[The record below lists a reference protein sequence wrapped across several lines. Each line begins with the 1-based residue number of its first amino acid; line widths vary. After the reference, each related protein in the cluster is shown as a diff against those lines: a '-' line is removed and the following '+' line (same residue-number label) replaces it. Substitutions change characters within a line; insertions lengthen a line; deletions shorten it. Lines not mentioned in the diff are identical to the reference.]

1 MLARYSDD
9 YDYQDAMQ
17 DKFEDSCEPCFCIS
31 CGEESKCYYTDD
43 DRLSTCCTSDD
54 FVLMDD
60 VVFLVQNTSRQVAR
74 KDHTKEIKKGDL
86 YRADYTRIVF
96 IQDGQR
102 EAQAWTTK
110 TLIKKGDK

>member
-1 MLARYSDD
+1 MRARYSES
-9 YDYQDAMQ
+9 YDYQDAMR
-17 DKFEDSCEPCFCIS
+17 DKFEDSCEPCFCNS
-31 CGEESKCYYTDD
+31 CGQESKCYYTED
-43 DRLSTCCTSDD
+43 DRLTTCCTSDD
-54 FVLMDD
+54 FVLMDE
-60 VVFLVQNTSRQVAR
+60 VVFLAQDSRRHTAR

>member
-1 MLARYSDD
+1 MSLHRYSDD
-9 YDYQDAMQ
+9 YDYQDAMR
-17 DKFEDSCEPCFCIS
+17 DKFEDSCEACFCIS
-31 CGEESKCYYTDD
+31 CGEESKCYWTED
-43 DRLSTCCTSDD
+43 DRLSTCCGSDD

-60 VVFLVQNTSRQVAR
+60 VVFLAQDSRRHTAR

-110 TLIKKGDK
+110 VLIKKGE